1 MKIYI
6 LIIVAALIT
15 ISFYSCDN
23 TLDVD
28 DVYANS
34 TYFEISFNGQTY
46 SNQSFSQKG
55 DSFELGSLSSFE
67 STFPEIQTSKYQF
80 QSSVIYINN
89 DSTFKTFKTGA
100 YRLVQKN
107 SEKEKNLDFRLSV
120 LPNDNTTVNLVTFGV
135 NNVTE
140 IRLLTET
147 NSRCNYML
155 SGILSASYINTKT
168 NVILPV
174 SGKYRVCVTTYK

>member
-1 MKIYI
+1 MKKNI
-6 LIIVAALIT
+6 LIIAAALIT
-15 ISFYSCDN
+15 ILFYSCEK

-46 SNQSFSQKG
+46 NNISLSQTGNPWKIG
-55 DSFELGSLSSFE
+55 LSPSFEA
-67 STFPEIQTSKYQF
+67 TFPKIQSSKYQF
-80 QSSVIYINN
+80 QSSIIYLNN
-89 DSTFKTFKTGA
+89 DSAFRTFKTGT

-107 SEKEKNLDFRLSV
+107 SDKEENLDFRLSV
-120 LPNDNTTVNLVTFGV
+120 LPKDSTTVNLVTCGV

-147 NSRCNYML
+147 NSGCNYTL
-155 SGILSASYINTKT
+155 SGILSALYVNTKT
-168 NVILPV
+168 NVTLQV